1 MLNAGPGL
9 SLDGGHLVEHIL
21 VVEAEA
27 AVRSTLGRVL
37 GHAGY
42 HVHLA
47 ADHVEAAA
55 IGREV
60 RNLAVVV
67 ADGRL
72 AEPAGRE
79 SFASLRAAHPGVR
92 ALMIAGQAAALGDRV
107 LQPAP
112 AALGALR
119 AEGLEAALPRPFEVF
134 ALASRVAEITATLT
148 QDRARGALLDRVRQD
163 VVQMVDSLAMALEA
177 RDPYTHGHS
186 LRVADYALMI
196 ADGLGLNARET
207 ENLKHGA
214 ALHDIGKIA
223 VRQEVLHKPGRLS
236 DEEFEHIKIHP
247 SVGREILEPVADF
260 KTMLDVV
267 YYHHERIDGRGYP
280 EGKKGNKIPVL
291 AQIVAVADTYDAMT
305 SDRPYRRGMAP
316 ERAFAVMGEVAG
328 TQLNAEFV
336 SLLSQRITSRVEAPH
351 EPAAQRAS

>member
-1 MLNAGPGL
+1 M
-9 SLDGGHLVEHIL
+9 EHIL

-27 AVRSTLGRVL
+27 VVRTTLASVLGR
-37 GHAGY
+37 AGY

-47 ADHVEAAA
+47 ADPAEAAEL
-55 IGREV
+55 GREV
-60 RNLAVVV
+60 RDLAVVV

-72 AEPAGRE
+72 ADPAGRE
-79 SFASLRAAHPGVR
+79 SLARLRASHPHVR
-92 ALMIAGQAAALGDRV
+92 ALMIAGQSTTVADR
-107 LQPAP
+107 P
-112 AALGALR
+112 
-119 AEGLEAALPRPFEVF
+119 LEAAPADVARLRGEGLVGAVARPFEAV
-134 ALASRVAEITATLT
+134 ALAGRVAEVTAALA
-148 QDRARGALLDRVRQD
+148 QDRARGAKLDRLRQD

-186 LRVADYALMI
+186 LRVSDYALMI
-196 ADGLGLNARET
+196 ADGLGLSARET
-207 ENLKHGA
+207 VNLKHGA

-247 SVGREILEPVADF
+247 SVGREILEPIEDF

-280 EGKKGNKIPVL
+280 EGMKGNKIPVL

-316 ERAFAVMGEVAG
+316 EKAFAVMREVAG
-328 TQLNAEFV
+328 SQLNAEFV
-336 SLLSQRITSRVEAPH
+336 ALLSQRITSRVEAPH
-351 EPAAQRAS
+351 APAAQRAS

>member
-1 MLNAGPGL
+1 M
-9 SLDGGHLVEHIL
+9 EHIL

-27 AVRSTLGRVL
+27 VVRSTLARVL

-42 HVHLA
+42 HVHTA
-47 ADHVEAAA
+47 ADPEEAAA
-55 IGREV
+55 VGHSV
-60 RNLAVVV
+60 RDLAVVV

-72 AEPAGRE
+72 TDPAGRE
-79 SFASLRAAHPGVR
+79 SFGRLRARHPHLR
-92 ALMIAGQAAALGDRV
+92 ALMIAGQGAPAGDRPV
-107 LQPAP
+107 VADP
-112 AALGALR
+112 AAVAAMR
-119 AEGLEAALPRPFEVF
+119 PEGLAGTMARPFEVM
-134 ALASRVAEITATLT
+134 ALAGRVAEVTAALM
-148 QDRARGALLDRVRQD
+148 QDRARGAQLDRLRGE
-163 VVQMVDSLAMALEA
+163 VVQMVDSLALALEA

-196 ADGLGLNARET
+196 ADGLGLNAREM

-247 SVGREILEPVADF
+247 SVGREILEPVEDF

-280 EGKKGNKIPVL
+280 EGAKGNKIPVL

-316 ERAFAVMGEVAG
+316 EKAFAVMGEVAG

-336 SLLSQRITSRVEAPH
+336 ARLSQSITSRVEAPH
-351 EPAAQRAS
+351 APAAQRAS